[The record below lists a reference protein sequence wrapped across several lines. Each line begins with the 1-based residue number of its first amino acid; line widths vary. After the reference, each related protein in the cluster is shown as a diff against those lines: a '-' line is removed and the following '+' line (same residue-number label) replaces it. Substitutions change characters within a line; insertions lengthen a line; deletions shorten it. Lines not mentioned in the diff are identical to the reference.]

1 MTELLILNL
10 IGTFVFG
17 LSGGILTVR
26 KQMDLFGVLVLSVVA
41 ALGGGMMRD
50 VLLGHT
56 PPATLNDWRY
66 IAVAAGAGVLV
77 FVDHGRVWR
86 WQPLILS
93 FDAAGLGLFTVT
105 GTVAALAAHLSLV
118 ASASLG
124 MPTGIGGGVLRDILA
139 GEVPFVLRKEIY
151 ALASLVGALIIIAA
165 RSYPRNNSE
174 YHPCTCHV
182 RSPNG
187 KCLARLEHSHSESAG
202 AVERESQERGSINLA
217 GLIRRA

>member
-17 LSGGILTVR
+17 VSGGILAVR

-50 VLLGHT
+50 VLLGRT

-66 IAVAAGAGVLV
+66 IAVAASAGVLV
-77 FVDHGRVWR
+77 FGDHGRVGR
-86 WQPLILS
+86 WQSLIVT

-105 GTVAALAAHLSLV
+105 GTVAALDAGLSSV
-118 ASASLG
+118 ASALLG
-124 MPTGIGGGVLRDILA
+124 MLTGIGGGVLRDVLA

-151 ALASLVGALIIIAA
+151 ALASSLGALIVIAA
-165 RSYPRNNSE
+165 
-174 YHPCTCHV
+174 
-182 RSPNG
+182 NG
-187 KCLARLEHSHSESAG
+187 VHMLGTTANILAAVATFGLRMLSVWRGWNIPTAKVKES
-202 AVERESQERGSINLA
+202 
-217 GLIRRA
+217 

>member
-17 LSGGILTVR
+17 LSGGILAVR

-56 PPATLNDWRY
+56 PPATLDDWRY
-66 IAVAAGAGVLV
+66 IAVAASAGVLV
-77 FVDHGRVWR
+77 FVDHGRVGR

-105 GTVAALAAHLSLV
+105 GTLAAVAAGLGFV
-118 ASASLG
+118 ASVLLG
-124 MPTGIGGGVLRDILA
+124 MLTGIGGGALRDVLA

-151 ALASLVGALIIIAA
+151 ALASMLGALIIIAGGRWHLPGTTVNMVA
-165 RSYPRNNSE
+165 
-174 YHPCTCHV
+174 V
-182 RSPNG
+182 
-187 KCLARLEHSHSESAG
+187 LATFALRTVSVWQGWNIPTASWDHDKIPDASAK
-202 AVERESQERGSINLA
+202 
-217 GLIRRA
+217 

>member
-17 LSGGILTVR
+17 VSGGILAAR
-26 KQMDLFGVLVLSVVA
+26 KRMDLFGVLVLSIVA

-66 IAVAAGAGVLV
+66 IAVAASAGLLV
-77 FVDHGRVWR
+77 FVDHGRVGR
-86 WQPLILS
+86 WQPLILT

-105 GTVAALAAHLSLV
+105 GAVAALDAGLSFV
-118 ASASLG
+118 ASALLG
-124 MPTGIGGGVLRDILA
+124 MLTGIGGGVLRDVLA

-151 ALASLVGALIIIAA
+151 ALASLLGALIIIAA
-165 RSYPRNNSE
+165 SRAHMLGTSTNIVAAIATFAFRMVSVWRGWNIPTAR
-174 YHPCTCHV
+174 V
-182 RSPNG
+182 R
-187 KCLARLEHSHSESAG
+187 E
-202 AVERESQERGSINLA
+202 V
-217 GLIRRA
+217 

>member
-17 LSGGILTVR
+17 VSGGILAVR
-26 KQMDLFGVLVLSVVA
+26 KQMDVFRILVLSVVA

-66 IAVAAGAGVLV
+66 IAVAASAGVLV
-77 FVDHGRVWR
+77 FVDHGRVGR
-86 WQPLILS
+86 WHSLIVS

-105 GTVAALAAHLSLV
+105 GTVAALSAGLGSI
-118 ASASLG
+118 ASALLG
-124 MPTGIGGGVLRDILA
+124 MLTGIGGGVLRDVLA

-151 ALASLVGALIIIAA
+151 ALASLLGALIVIAA
-165 RSYPRNNSE
+165 NHTHLLGTTTNVVAALATFAFRMVSVRRGWNIPTAKVSE
-174 YHPCTCHV
+174 T
-182 RSPNG
+182 
-187 KCLARLEHSHSESAG
+187 
-202 AVERESQERGSINLA
+202 
-217 GLIRRA
+217 

>member
-17 LSGGILTVR
+17 LSGGILAVR

-56 PPATLNDWRY
+56 PPATLDDWRY
-66 IAVAAGAGVLV
+66 IAVAASAGVLV
-77 FVDHGRVWR
+77 FLDHGRIRR

-105 GTVAALAAHLSLV
+105 GTLAALAAGLGWV
-118 ASASLG
+118 ASALLG
-124 MPTGIGGGVLRDILA
+124 MLTGIGGGALRDVLA
-139 GEVPFVLRKEIY
+139 GEVPFVLRREIY
-151 ALASLVGALIIIAA
+151 ALASLLGALIII
-165 RSYPRNNSE
+165 
-174 YHPCTCHV
+174 T
-182 RSPNG
+182 G
-187 KCLARLEHSHSESAG
+187 ARLHLLGTPVNMFAVVATFALRTVSVWQGWNIPTAG
-202 AVERESQERGSINLA
+202 WGEDKAA
-217 GLIRRA
+217 DARAK